1 MATYP
6 LPTLSAQVTSA
17 GISAPAYSDIL
28 LSLQAS
34 FRAIY
39 GSDAYLEADSQDG
52 QFLAIMAQAINDCN
66 QSCIA
71 TYNAFSPST
80 AQGNGLSS
88 VVKINGIARNVATNS
103 TVSVTLTG
111 VVGSVITGGKVADI
125 NGAEWNLPPSVTIGA
140 GGVVTV
146 TATAAAPGA
155 VSAAV
160 GSVTVIR
167 TPTLGWQSVTN
178 PSAATPGAPVETD
191 VTLRERQ
198 TESVAIPSLTVLQGC
213 TAAVKSVT
221 GVTAVN
227 VVENDQNTAN
237 ADGVPAHSVAYVVAG
252 GDNTAIATAI
262 YNKKGPGAGTY
273 GTTSVVVTDA
283 FGTSNTIYFYRP
295 TITNIYGQIT
305 IRTFGGYLS
314 TIGER
319 AKQSLV
325 DYING
330 LSLGADVLNTRL
342 YVPFQLYGAPEA
354 NTFEVVSIL
363 TNTINSG
370 FTSNDISIPFY
381 GDAQSAVANFTIII
395 VP

>member
-1 MATYP
+1 MPTYP
-6 LPTLSAQVTSA
+6 LPSLSAQVTTA

-34 FRAIY
+34 FRSIY
-39 GSDAYLEADSQDG
+39 GSDVYLESDSQDG
-52 QFLAIMAQAINDCN
+52 QFLAIMAQAINDSN
-66 QSCIA
+66 QAAVA
-71 TYNAFSPST
+71 TYNAFSPTT

-88 VVKINGIARNVATNS
+88 VVKINGITRNVPTKS
-103 TVSVTLTG
+103 SVSVTLTG
-111 VVGSVITGGKVADI
+111 TVGTVITNGKVADI
-125 NGAEWNLPPSVTIGA
+125 NGNVWVLPTTTTIGS
-140 GGVVTV
+140 GGVVSV
-146 TATAAAPGA
+146 TATAENAGDITAAAGA
-155 VSAAV
+155 I
-160 GSVTVIR
+160 TIIR

-178 PSAATPGAPVETD
+178 PSAATAGAPLETD
-191 VTLRERQ
+191 VALRSRQ
-198 TESVAIPSLTVLQGC
+198 ADSVAIPSLTVLQGC
-213 TAAVKSVT
+213 TASVKAVS

-227 VVENDQNTAN
+227 VVENDQNTVN
-237 ADGVPAHSVAYVVAG
+237 ADGVPAHSIAYVVAG

-273 GTTSVVVTDA
+273 GTTSVVVTDS
-283 FGTSNTIYFYRP
+283 FGTNNTINFYRP

-314 TIGER
+314 TIGDR

-330 LSLGADVLNTRL
+330 LALGADVLNTRL

-354 NTFEVVSIL
+354 NTFEVISIL
-363 TNTINSG
+363 TNTTNSG
-370 FTSNDISIPFY
+370 FTANDISIPFY